1 MKLHLK
7 INAKYASVAIL
18 LSAISLFSCTK
29 ENKKDTPAGTSGIY
43 ATYSSGGQYLNRK
56 AVLWRDG
63 VESDFTNYNTLLNS
77 HTSTSIY
84 TGAVAVSPKGDVY
97 VSGCECLKGNH
108 LGAPDELSESCFTI
122 LWKNGVKQYLN
133 KEAVDRWYMKY
144 DDTNLGINDN
154 GDVYVLGKDGSP
166 SSGKYSVWKNGSR
179 IIELKDADNVSDM
192 FVKGND
198 VYIIGM
204 EGLVPGIPRLWKN
217 GIAQPLPGTGS
228 SATSVYV
235 TANNDIYLGMNDGKL
250 FKNNTEQMLA
260 LPAGSKAVRI
270 AGISVV
276 GSDVYV
282 LGKIA
287 NANSDKAVIW
297 KNGVQLYELNY
308 SRSINYHYLY
318 ALYVSGGDIYAT
330 STVTYDY
337 SQNAQEGTNVAVI
350 WKNGEVYKDLIVL
363 KNDRGILDVPS
374 IFVK

>member
-1 MKLHLK
+1 
-7 INAKYASVAIL
+7 
-18 LSAISLFSCTK
+18 
-29 ENKKDTPAGTSGIY
+29 
-43 ATYSSGGQYLNRK
+43 
-56 AVLWRDG
+56 
-63 VESDFTNYNTLLNS
+63 
-77 HTSTSIY
+77 
-84 TGAVAVSPKGDVY
+84 
-97 VSGCECLKGNH
+97 
-108 LGAPDELSESCFTI
+108 
-122 LWKNGVKQYLN
+122 
-133 KEAVDRWYMKY
+133 
-144 DDTNLGINDN
+144 
-154 GDVYVLGKDGSP
+154 
-166 SSGKYSVWKNGSR
+166 
-179 IIELKDADNVSDM
+179 M

-260 LPAGSKAVRI
+260 LPTGSKAVRI

-287 NANSDKAVIW
+287 NANSNKAVIW